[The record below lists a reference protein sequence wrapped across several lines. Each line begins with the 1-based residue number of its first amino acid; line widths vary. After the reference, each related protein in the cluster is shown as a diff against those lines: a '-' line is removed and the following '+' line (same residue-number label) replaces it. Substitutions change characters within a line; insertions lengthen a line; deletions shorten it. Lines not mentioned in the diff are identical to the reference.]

1 VEQDVTDV
9 SGSKVATA
17 VGRRSFLIGGS
28 LLALAGCAQVN
39 FTSPKADVADSID
52 GAAPARAA
60 QGGKWWQSFNDPLLN
75 QLIDVGH
82 ARNLDLKQ
90 AVEAINAA
98 AAASRATGAADMP
111 QLGGFASATRAS
123 TFPNGITES
132 TSTGL
137 SVSWLLD
144 IFGANSNARKAAEA
158 RLDASTFTAAA
169 TKLMIEGAIASAY
182 ADLRFYQ
189 ASAALTRRSIASRK
203 ESRDITRK
211 LVEIGEGARLDLL
224 QADQLVAEGE
234 AQLPAYEI
242 GFDQALAKLA
252 SLTAQR
258 SANLR
263 PLVQKGG
270 NQPTPRFKPSV
281 GIPADVVRARPDVA
295 VSERLYAAAAY
306 EVGVAKAQFY
316 PSVALSGNLTA
327 TALKSGGSITD
338 WALGPALNLPIF
350 SGGANM
356 ANLKASEANAL
367 KAKYAWEASVL
378 SAIEEV
384 EIALAAYSRDA
395 RNIAAQQRLVDT
407 GRQAT
412 VLTRTNYNL
421 GESSFMQVLDAE
433 RSYLGAQQGL
443 ASAQHQRALNFI
455 GLSLAS
461 AGGVQAR

>member
-1 VEQDVTDV
+1 MTDLT
-9 SGSKVATA
+9 GSKVVAA

-39 FTSPKADVADSID
+39 FISPKADVADSFD
-52 GAAPARAA
+52 GAAPARAP

-75 QLIDVGH
+75 QLIDAGH

-98 AAASRATGAADMP
+98 AAASRATGAANLP
-111 QLGGFASATRAS
+111 QVGGFASASRAS
-123 TFPNGITES
+123 SFPNGIAES
-132 TSTGL
+132 SSSGL

-144 IFGANSNARKAAEA
+144 IFGANANARKAAEA
-158 RLDASTFTAAA
+158 RLDASTFNAAA

-189 ASAALTRRSIASRK
+189 ASAALTRRSISSRK
-203 ESRDITRK
+203 QSREITRK
-211 LVEIGEGARLDLL
+211 LVDIGEGARLDLL

-234 AQLPAYEI
+234 AQLPGYEI
-242 GFDQALAKLA
+242 GFDQSLARLA

-263 PLVQKGG
+263 PLVQKGAG
-270 NQPTPRFKPSV
+270 QPNPRYRASV
-281 GIPADVVRARPDVA
+281 GVPADVVRARPDVA

-316 PSVALSGNLTA
+316 PSVTLSGNLTA
-327 TALKSGGSITD
+327 TAIKSGANITD

-350 SGGANM
+350 TGGANK

-407 GRQAT
+407 GKQT
-412 VLTRTNYNL
+412 TDLTRSNYNL
-421 GESSFMQVLDAE
+421 GETSFIQVLDSE

-455 GLSLAS
+455 NLSLAS
-461 AGGVQAR
+461 AGGVQSR